1 MNLFSTFK
9 MTNNLLPFFIA
20 TLILFPI
27 ALGIYFSIEKQKI
40 LTRCKLTNSREL
52 KNIYGTTVTDK
63 GFLNWNLEFNTFD
76 VLINDNSIFLFVK
89 VYGFIPIR
97 ITNLLFSRSDVNH
110 PKKPTLL
117 REYKINHDSIQFV
130 YYPRHLMNRSR
141 KVTLQKLRPDEVSMF
156 ENVLN
161 GKSKRSY

>member
-1 MNLFSTFK
+1 

-20 TLILFPI
+20 ALILFPI

-52 KNIYGTTVTDK
+52 QNIYGTTVTDK

-89 VYGFIPIR
+89 AYGFIPIR

-110 PKKPTLL
+110 TKKPTLL
-117 REYKINHDSIQFV
+117 REYKINHDSVQFV

-156 ENVLN
+156 ENLLN
-161 GKSKRSY
+161 GKSRRSY